1 MSAAQSF
8 EVRGRSQRGWLSE
21 SIEAAIEAE
30 AIGSVV
36 VRARES
42 SPSSRKWPQRHSR
55 LQRTGSEDKTARRGP
70 VACVVE
76 RVQEVIE
83 NPLDD
88 GRILDK
94 GETAKRAELATT
106 RSFPP
111 QRRQTSMSMAKTR
124 LRRSA

>member
-1 MSAAQSF
+1 MTMQKIEPGQRIVRKSALMSAAQSF
-8 EVRGRSQRGWLSE
+8 EVGGRSQRGWLSE

-42 SPSSRKWPQRHSR
+42 SPSSRKWPH
-55 LQRTGSEDKTARRGP
+55 
-70 VACVVE
+70 
-76 RVQEVIE
+76 
-83 NPLDD
+83 
-88 GRILDK
+88 GRILDQ

-111 QRRQTSMSMAKTR
+111 QRRQTSISMAKTR